1 MKRCPALGVM
11 NLQHMTIKGK
21 RNRYN
26 LEFKNSESD
35 QNHEGFFVLIIQCI
49 SKRILKNAIGSVFEL
64 SVFVHIVELLT
75 KSYGGGLEVMEGR
88 TTDK

>member
-1 MKRCPALGVM
+1 M
-11 NLQHMTIKGK
+11 NLQHMTIIKGK

-35 QNHEGFFVLIIQCI
+35 QNHDGFFVLIIQCI

-64 SVFVHIVELLT
+64 SVFVDIVELLT